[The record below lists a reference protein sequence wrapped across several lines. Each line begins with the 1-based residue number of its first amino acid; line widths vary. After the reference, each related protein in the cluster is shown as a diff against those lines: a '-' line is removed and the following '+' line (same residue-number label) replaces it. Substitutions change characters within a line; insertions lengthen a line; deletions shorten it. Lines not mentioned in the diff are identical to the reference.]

1 MNRPYV
7 VPGLLAGLAEVA
19 AELGCSK
26 QQISALRRRADF
38 PEPVV
43 NLAATPIWDIR
54 DIRHFKGE
62 WTNRRKRLTSKA

>member
-1 MNRPYV
+1 MTRPYV
-7 VPGLLAGLAEVA
+7 IPGLLAGVAEVA
-19 AELGCSK
+19 NELGCSK
-26 QQISALRRRADF
+26 QQIHGLRKRADF

-62 WTNRRKRLTSKA
+62 WKNRRKALTSKV